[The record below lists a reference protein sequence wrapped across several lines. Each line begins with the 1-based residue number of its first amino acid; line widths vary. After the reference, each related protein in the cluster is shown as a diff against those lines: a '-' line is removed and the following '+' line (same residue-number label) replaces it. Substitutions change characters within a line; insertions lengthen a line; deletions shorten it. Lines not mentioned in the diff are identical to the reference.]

1 MVKFQYMKFPQSTCL
16 HHCLQCAKE
25 HDMIKFILETACE
38 KLSNNGLN
46 SDIQECLTRP
56 KQDDM
61 YCKCAD

>member
-1 MVKFQYMKFPQSTCL
+1 MKKYKVRQSDFN
-16 HHCLQCAKE
+16 KINE
-25 HDMIKFILETACE
+25 KYNETACE

-46 SDIQECLTRP
+46 SDIQECLIRP